1 MRKGMDYLQSAE
13 ELRKLATR
21 MEGPKYKKQLE
32 RMAQEFETLAA
43 ERAKQP
49 AKVASKRNALKSR
62 REGS

>member
-21 MEGPKYKKQLE
+21 MEDLQYKKQLE

-43 ERAKQP
+43 ERAKQL
-49 AKVASKRNALKSR
+49 ANVASKRKP
-62 REGS
+62 